1 MVRAWPTTGKLY
13 SGWLKP
19 PSASLAPIKR
29 ALMTLMRWDVCLLK
43 DNTQQSHS
51 CCVSIHGLH
60 PLEANYATRRLSQ
73 SEGSSK
79 CSPQMRPSFLSFLR
93 MHSYNPSQPHISQY
107 SLGTWKRR
115 KKERKWRHRVAYIV
129 SFTGLG
135 GRNRDV
141 RTKHLVM
148 EPGSVPKARPSYL
161 TRPDVVNKVSSKD
174 SPSKTTKAG
183 SFEGC
188 RPWLETQQV
197 CSPCRHLARATE
209 VSTECETPELI
220 LTPKTLSNNN

>member
-1 MVRAWPTTGKLY
+1 MVRARPTTGKLY

-19 PSASLAPIKR
+19 PSASPAKPQLLCLNSWAAPFGGQLR
-29 ALMTLMRWDVCLLK
+29 HNA
-43 DNTQQSHS
+43 
-51 CCVSIHGLH
+51 
-60 PLEANYATRRLSQ
+60 ARRLSQ

-93 MHSYNPSQPHISQY
+93 MHNYDPSQPHISQY
-107 SLGTWKRR
+107 SLGTWKRG

-197 CSPCRHLARATE
+197 CSPCRHLARATG
-209 VSTECETPELI
+209 VSTPETPELI